1 MATVTSN
8 THSDMT
14 VCSICLERYKSPR
27 YLPCTHT
34 FCHPCLLS
42 HIKSSCAHCS
52 LPLGFPC
59 PLCRTFV
66 SAPGNVGQFTSE
78 EWADRFPENRFMSSV
93 TNKCEPCN
101 IDGDDKPASGWCRDC
116 SEALC
121 EECLQWHKKF
131 KPSRNH
137 EIVPFTE
144 GAIPSTSTSSLDMCE
159 DHEGRK
165 IEMFCESHLAPCC
178 VLCVTTEH
186 GKCKSICSIE
196 EATDKV
202 IKPGK
207 VKRLR
212 DDVDRLEV
220 MLEKVIT
227 EERANIQEIEDVAD
241 KLGEEISGAKAAIIE
256 TVTKLEEQ
264 HLNEVGKATKDAKA
278 KLQKS
283 INNFEQRQC
292 YLRHWKEIFGKNLLT
307 DGSLKTI
314 VALSY
319 TKMERIFQT
328 LREMEMSQLR
338 FGIQAKIQDDV
349 KKLMKLPLLAEITTN
364 EHKSP
369 VMLDEIDIENAE
381 INVISEFTID
391 GASFTGGV
399 YLQNG
404 ELVLADN
411 INKKLVHCRT
421 DGEILRKMPLRGSPW
436 DICVNEEN
444 DIYVT
449 LPKKK
454 KVLVI
459 SIDTF
464 NTTKTVEVDIECRGI
479 AQSGNTIALG
489 SINVLEVLS
498 ADFRKCRS
506 SSDVK
511 GLYDVAVDMEE
522 NIIYSSYSKH
532 KVWKQDREGNV
543 LFTYSDTELQ
553 HPYGLTVD
561 RIGNIYLNGNSSNN
575 IHILSQTGK
584 KLRILNDVREPQCIK
599 FQENTHR
606 FFVGEAGGRVKIF
619 EFIA

>member
-1 MATVTSN
+1 
-8 THSDMT
+8 
-14 VCSICLERYKSPR
+14 
-27 YLPCTHT
+27 
-34 FCHPCLLS
+34 
-42 HIKSSCAHCS
+42 
-52 LPLGFPC
+52 
-59 PLCRTFV
+59 
-66 SAPGNVGQFTSE
+66 
-78 EWADRFPENRFMSSV
+78 MSSV
-93 TNKCEPCN
+93 ANQCEPCD
-101 IDGDDKPASGWCRDC
+101 IGGDNKPASGWCRDC

-121 EECLQWHKKF
+121 EECLHSHKKF
-131 KPSRNH
+131 KRSRNH
-137 EIVPFTE
+137 EIVPLTV
-144 GAIPSTSTSSLDMCE
+144 GAIPSTSTPSLEMCE

-165 IEMFCESHLAPCC
+165 IEMFCEIHLAPCC

-186 GKCKSICSIE
+186 GKCKSICLIE

-227 EERANIQEIEDVAD
+227 EEKANIKEVEDVAE
-241 KLGEEISGAKAAIIE
+241 KLGNEISGAKAAIIE

-283 INNFEQRQC
+283 INTFEQRHC
-292 YLRHWKEIFGKNLLT
+292 YLRHWKEILGKNLFT
-307 DGSLKTI
+307 DGSPKTI

-328 LREMEMSQLR
+328 LRKMEMSRLKIR
-338 FGIQAKIQDDV
+338 IQAKIQDDV

-381 INVISEFTID
+381 IKKISEFTID
-391 GASFTGGV
+391 GADFRGGV

-404 ELVLADN
+404 ELVLADYSKSRL
-411 INKKLVHCRT
+411 IHCRT
-421 DGEILRKMPLRGSPW
+421 DGEILREVPLQGSPW

-444 DIYVT
+444 DIYAT
-449 LPKKK
+449 LPAEKKI
-454 KVLVI
+454 LVI

-464 NTTKTVEVDIECRGI
+464 NTTKTVEVDMECYGI
-479 AQSGNTIALG
+479 SQSGNTIAIGGLT
-489 SINVLEVLS
+489 VLEVLS
-498 ADFRKCRS
+498 ADFQKCSR
-506 SSDVK
+506 SSDVEK
-511 GLYDVAVDMEE
+511 LYDVAVDMAE
-522 NIIYSSYSKH
+522 NIINSSYTRH
-532 KVWKQDREGNV
+532 KVWKQDRGGNV
-543 LFTYSDTELQ
+543 LFTYSDAELQ
-553 HPYGLTVD
+553 RPYGLTVD
-561 RIGNIYLNGNSSNN
+561 RVGNLYVNGNLSNN

-584 KLRILNDVREPQCIK
+584 KLRILNDVKKPQCIK
-599 FQENTHR
+599 FQKTYR